1 MGEQTS
7 NIWSVWLIND
17 GCDRL
22 WGGLY
27 CILCIWGVIINWE
40 CRSWPIYGG
49 LDDFQPIHLFSLCWA
64 YSTVSR
70 HLAEVEGFLFP
81 GKTPGESLSFV
92 LYRISWL
99 GRFNRFYLPI
109 VFLFKR
115 FFLQTIGNIGQ
126 LLNDSNDVDFTSS
139 RSLKIFY
146 TLIIVY
152 MFYLL

>member
-1 MGEQTS
+1 MIKDQVNGGTNLEHMEYV
-7 NIWSVWLIND
+7 IDKWWLW
-17 GCDRL
+17 L
-22 WGGLY
+22 VVGGLY
-27 CILCIWGVIINWE
+27 CILFICGVIINRE

-81 GKTPGESLSFV
+81 GKTPGGSLSFV
-92 LYRISWL
+92 LYCISWL
-99 GRFNRFYLPI
+99 GRFHRFYLPI

-139 RSLKIFY
+139 IR
-146 TLIIVY
+146 LIY
-152 MFYLL
+152 K